1 MDRRTFLKGTGAL
14 GITAVVQEFPA
25 LVRGAGQ
32 EIKIG
37 ATHPLTG
44 PMADIGQSCRR
55 GMLLAVE
62 KINAE
67 GGIKSLGGAP
77 LKLLEGDDQAK
88 PEVGIAETER
98 LIREGAV
105 ILTGPFTSQVA
116 MAATQVAEQH
126 RIPYVVSIGAAD
138 QITERGFKYTF
149 RIFVTTDTIGQDV
162 IKYIVK
168 LSEVTNVP
176 IKTAVLIHTN
186 DLFGKVQSDKVVEHL
201 KKAGS
206 PFEIVE
212 RISYDYTSKD
222 LSVEVARAKAAKPD
236 VLLPISRLQDAI
248 LITREMFKQRFE
260 VKGIIGAPSPGH
272 YETEYIKSLGKLAE
286 YTLDAAPWYN
296 VKDPKVQAISTEFE
310 KKFNKFFD
318 LNAAYSYDAILVI
331 ADALER
337 AASTEP
343 DKLVEAL
350 RATRL
355 NNHLMISK
363 GPIQFDEKG
372 NNINAGLSFF
382 QIQEGRVKVIF
393 PEEYAE
399 AKVVFPVPLWSER
412 K

>member
-1 MDRRTFLKGTGAL
+1 L
-14 GITAVVQEFPA
+14 GVAITAQGFPA
-25 LVRGAGQ
+25 KSLRAEQ

-62 KINAE
+62 KINAA
-67 GGIKSLGGAP
+67 GGIKSLGGAS
-77 LKLLEGDDQAK
+77 LKLLDGDDQAK

-105 ILTGPFTSQVA
+105 VLTGPFTSQVA

-126 RIPYVVSIGAAD
+126 QIPYVVSIGAAD

-149 RIFVTTDTIGQDV
+149 RIFVTTDTIGRDA
-162 IKYIVK
+162 IRYITK
-168 LSEVTNVP
+168 LSEVTNTP

-186 DLFGKVQSDKVVEHL
+186 DLFGKIQSEKVLEHL

-212 RISYDYTSKD
+212 RISYDYTTKD
-222 LSVEVARAKAAKPD
+222 LSAEVAKAKAAKPD

-272 YETEYIKSLGKLAE
+272 YETEYITALGKLAE

-296 VKDPKVQAISTEFE
+296 TKDPEVQALAVEFE
-310 KKFNKFFD
+310 KKFNKLFD

-337 AASTEP
+337 AASTSA

-350 RATRL
+350 RTTQL
-355 NNHLMISK
+355 THHLMITR
-363 GPIQFDEKG
+363 GPLQFNEKG
-372 NNINAGLSFF
+372 DNIHAGLAFF
-382 QIQEGRVKVIF
+382 QIQEGRVKVLF

-399 AKVVFPVPLWSER
+399 ARPVFPVPPWSAR
-412 K
+412 G